1 MRLTAE
7 IDPNASSPEDAIRHE
22 RRKAVALLLDVAND
36 PRYALRREELQAL
49 ASAVRL
55 GGPQASAWRGAN
67 LHAAFAPDTVLRLRP
82 RRRRRLATLL
92 SVVATFLLIVPVWQ
106 VAGSFERAAAAY
118 RQLVETGAT
127 QGAGLIQLWVT
138 GFGGTLP
145 DNQSLPGLVQTSA
158 TLVIVSV
165 LLLVG
170 ARWLRRSA
178 DRVDREDHDR
188 GVSRL
193 ARAMTAASITLNT
206 RTVQTPAQG
215 VEVLTEATTEL
226 LRAQQAAQHALHALQ
241 GATRRL
247 DDSAGLMAT
256 GIHAMGKSL
265 GLHTGALQHQISE
278 LTQVRA
284 SLEHIAGLGLDDAP
298 TNP

>member
-1 MRLTAE
+1 MTLSAE
-7 IDPNASSPEDAIRHE
+7 IDPSASPEDAIRHE

-55 GGPQASAWRGAN
+55 DGPQASAWRGAN

-106 VAGSFERAAAAY
+106 VAGAFERAAAAY

-127 QGAGLIQLWVT
+127 QAGLIELWVT

-145 DNQSLPGLVQTSA
+145 DNQSLPGVVQTSA
-158 TLVIVSV
+158 TLIIVSV

-170 ARWLRRSA
+170 ARWVRRSA

-188 GVSRL
+188 GVARL

-206 RTVQTPAQG
+206 RTVETPAQG

-247 DDSAGLMAT
+247 DESTGLMAT
-256 GIHAMGKSL
+256 GIHSMGKSL